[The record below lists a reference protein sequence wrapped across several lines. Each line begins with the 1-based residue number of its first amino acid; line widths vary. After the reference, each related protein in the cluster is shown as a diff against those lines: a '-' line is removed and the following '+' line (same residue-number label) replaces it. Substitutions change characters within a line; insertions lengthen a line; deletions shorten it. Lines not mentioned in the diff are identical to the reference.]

1 MRLETIEKLCCP
13 FDKADLALTTTATDV
28 EKNIIEGY
36 LLCTQCQRI
45 YPIAKGIPIM
55 SPDEYRN
62 FTLEQPLLERV
73 TGGKSVEYFRLV
85 AGGSS
90 PEV

>member
-13 FDKADLALTTTATDV
+13 FDKADLTLTATATDV
-28 EKNIIEGY
+28 KKNIIEGY
-36 LLCTQCQRI
+36 LRCVKCQRI

-62 FTLEQPLLERV
+62 FKLEQPLLERV
-73 TGGKSVEYFRLV
+73 TGSKVADNFRLEEGATV
-85 AGGSS
+85 QE
-90 PEV
+90 P